1 MNSKKIIMI
10 TIICAV
16 VIIVLIFFGIG
27 NGREYNVNSEIGAYN
42 LKDEKTKNE
51 YLSYLKK
58 IIKPQKLVNFIN
70 DDYIFV
76 DEIASE
82 KTGNEVIKL
91 MKYEAYERMFNDFF
105 DRERKNFDDCPV
117 TVNFI
122 KKFNNNLYDYYK
134 LNDDDNTL
142 VNCTHDDEINEITV
156 IVYSNFENTEP
167 TYQNTH
173 HFHYTL
179 DSDGNVDDVVFDYT
193 DE

>member
-16 VIIVLIFFGIG
+16 VVIVLIFFGIG

-91 MKYEAYERMFNDFF
+91 IKYEAYERMFNDFF
-105 DRERKNFDDCPV
+105 DRERKNCV
-117 TVNFI
+117 
-122 KKFNNNLYDYYK
+122 LA
-134 LNDDDNTL
+134 
-142 VNCTHDDEINEITV
+142 
-156 IVYSNFENTEP
+156 
-167 TYQNTH
+167 
-173 HFHYTL
+173 
-179 DSDGNVDDVVFDYT
+179 
-193 DE
+193 